1 MSTVQAVL
9 RSMLGTLGSTRGRS
23 RTHRRGR
30 LESVRSPRQPKQF
43 LALALAIILGMMPIG
58 GVPLAT
64 AQVAG
69 GNGTPGGAAGGATAP
84 W

>member
-1 MSTVQAVL
+1 
-9 RSMLGTLGSTRGRS
+9 
-23 RTHRRGR
+23 
-30 LESVRSPRQPKQF
+30 VRSPRQPKQF